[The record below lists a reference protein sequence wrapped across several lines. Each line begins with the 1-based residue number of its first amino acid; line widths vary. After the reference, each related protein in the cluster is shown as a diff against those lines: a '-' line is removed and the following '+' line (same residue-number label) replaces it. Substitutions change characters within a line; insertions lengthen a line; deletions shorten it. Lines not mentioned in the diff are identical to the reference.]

1 MNSAAGKGTD
11 RSQSRKKPQLPAPR
25 AAESTLVLRENGVHT
40 FLRGSRAM
48 LTPALLSPVPSRAGG
63 SKVGGRRGPEDPGA
77 LRDETCP
84 LPSGK
89 RWFPGGGASPA
100 AFSNLCSSAA
110 LPQKWAVL
118 GSAPWSQ
125 VNTAPVCWLE
135 DQNGKLREANS
146 PGETVEKKSSGNS
159 KESSEVL
166 WHLWPAPV
174 WIWPLPATRGFE
186 SWTRRENTCWV
197 PVWLGQNKRGEDQ
210 KARKRLCKQ
219 NWCWNSSYRK
229 LGRNL
234 SWTQLSQLPDKTKI
248 STFS

>member
-11 RSQSRKKPQLPAPR
+11 RLQSRKKPLVPAPR
-25 AAESTLVLRENGVHT
+25 AGEGTLVLRENGVYT

-89 RWFPGGGASPA
+89 RWFPGGGASPT

-135 DQNGKLREANS
+135 DQKGKLREANS
-146 PGETVEKKSSGNS
+146 PGETVEK
-159 KESSEVL
+159 EL
-166 WHLWPAPV
+166 
-174 WIWPLPATRGFE
+174 
-186 SWTRRENTCWV
+186 
-197 PVWLGQNKRGEDQ
+197 
-210 KARKRLCKQ
+210 
-219 NWCWNSSYRK
+219 RK
-229 LGRNL
+229 LQRVVWSPVASLTRANVDL
-234 SWTQLSQLPDKTKI
+234 TLTSNQRLWELD
-248 STFS
+248 